1 MNFFRTKPKEG
12 APAQDDRAAISQ
24 KIEAN
29 RQAVQAAQ
37 TELQRLSLQAV
48 HDDDNRAA
56 IAAFDRLHKTARR
69 RADFGSGPALHHEE
83 GLEHVEHRP
92 VAMPAVRREA
102 PTVARSAA
110 RP

>member
-12 APAQDDRAAISQ
+12 APPQDDRTAISQ

-56 IAAFDRLHKTARR
+56 IAAFDHLHKLHDQQRLLEAALCEAERIEQERQAEFKSGQTPCRAR
-69 RADFGSGPALHHEE
+69 G
-83 GLEHVEHRP
+83 
-92 VAMPAVRREA
+92 
-102 PTVARSAA
+102 
-110 RP
+110 

>member
-56 IAAFDRLHKTARR
+56 IAAFDRLHKLHDEGRILEAALRYITK
-69 RADFGSGPALHHEE
+69 RA
-83 GLEHVEHRP
+83 
-92 VAMPAVRREA
+92 
-102 PTVARSAA
+102 
-110 RP
+110 